1 MPFDESKIAPELRRG
16 SVAKEGT
23 SSEPLEPS
31 HKNSVRFNTTN
42 LESVDISVDSDSDD
56 SLSALDPRRL
66 RALVESEEELSSE
79 NEREKQKEKEN
90 CTDNIFATGSQQ
102 VPASTSPATG
112 STSPPSNTTPPTTT
126 PVDPTVIE
134 QPEVLNTTPIV
145 PDNAAGGQPLPNI
158 NSPADIYEHFSRRVD
173 NRDTFTTGTPPSSN
187 FTGSRD
193 KTDRTPDDSS
203 DNSECES
210 ALPATNIESCKTCDT
225 TGTMQA
231 EELTKLQD
239 QIIALQ
245 QELKSQQEKARVF
258 RTKTISAFEQTPI
271 PDVSSPHR
279 PTAFHG
285 FDSED
290 INRWLDKVE
299 NYLTLRRIDTSTPTA
314 LAELVLNLA
323 GPAEDFYY
331 SLPGDCKDTFTKL
344 RDALKE
350 RFANENQSWIIWQA
364 ITTRQQGPV
373 EPLDTYLTDLT
384 GKFRRINISDADK
397 MRYFVQGLRAD
408 LRETVLLKQPK
419 TFREA
424 EEMARLASAVKTT
437 MSNSNETVT
446 IQLNNLTK
454 TLNTLVANSN
464 SPVSTNQQ
472 QSLQTQVETLTQ
484 KVNSLMPTVTKSDK
498 VAAYSEPQVDFQS
511 KIEDLTKLV
520 KRMEGNF
527 QDQIASL
534 DKRMDAR
541 ITGLA
546 QRQRE
551 TRNTRERSRDGHPY
565 CYVCGLPGHYQN
577 SCPRR
582 NNRERDRTPVPRY
595 ALPAPDNY
603 TQYSSGPQA
612 RQRALPPPPHQSRIA
627 AFQDSTPTSSDHPEL
642 PIYDSPNYDSV
653 DWDYYYDDAILEATT
668 NNYFNSHHEQSSQDF
683 NDDDFYGEWDYCYDY
698 ESESETYDYADDWDQ
713 VYDEP
718 NIQQPILSALIEEDL
733 GNTATAHLPYLE
745 TDDLLPLTDDEYPS
759 EDKTEKGDEFDLPA
773 PVPYPLLP
781 TITMHNDSA
790 VSRILGCLTSTDQ
803 TTKSVMTYPPA
814 PVDILPPPYPGD
826 VGIDPTQ
833 YFGTNYPKPELA
845 GYNKVAL
852 RMTQPTQTKE
862 VKQKS
867 TATAYSTLNADNHV
881 TGDPSRS
888 RYEDLPTES
897 PTAMHSGEKTVSA
910 QNVREMVTT
919 QVSKKVKPLTNQ
931 ETDRTTKLEQN
942 YHVAP
947 KAIPSDQSSFPCP
960 EIRQSNPDTGQPGSN
975 HSLRAQIVS
984 TEPKTKRA
992 THSQL
997 HNDYQHKLKDQLTK
1011 VIKDLEGNLL
1021 NKITI
1026 LERRMEG
1033 NLRHSKVQP
1042 WKRTCFY
1049 CGMVGHIQINC
1060 PHRSCQ
1066 QGSYNYKVRHKP
1078 ERIPHQAPTFQP
1090 AYTARDKPRCQ
1101 DSGEEPY
1108 DVNDNSTK
1116 VGVILNQPKEVLKL
1130 SGLNS
1135 VAANSFKQTSFQI
1148 PNVPPDCTNVLNSQE
1163 QEKPKYQQN
1172 TLISL
1177 RQTPGERNRNQ
1188 QVATSCTEKYPP
1200 QALQSSMTPTIRT
1213 NAVQLQKTGKSAALQ
1228 LKIPCM
1234 FEKFISWFMLLVLF
1248 HLCFASQAHNLPQ
1261 VQPTTQ
1267 KLHNMHD
1274 YRQSA
1279 EKELFPSP
1287 KNDGRL
1293 TTETHT
1299 HNWHQPVSSTK
1310 FKYNFP
1316 LLNDDPLDDLIP
1328 NDLISK

>member
-1 MPFDESKIAPELRRG
+1 
-16 SVAKEGT
+16 
-23 SSEPLEPS
+23 
-31 HKNSVRFNTTN
+31 
-42 LESVDISVDSDSDD
+42 
-56 SLSALDPRRL
+56 
-66 RALVESEEELSSE
+66 
-79 NEREKQKEKEN
+79 
-90 CTDNIFATGSQQ
+90 
-102 VPASTSPATG
+102 
-112 STSPPSNTTPPTTT
+112 
-126 PVDPTVIE
+126 
-134 QPEVLNTTPIV
+134 
-145 PDNAAGGQPLPNI
+145 
-158 NSPADIYEHFSRRVD
+158 
-173 NRDTFTTGTPPSSN
+173 
-187 FTGSRD
+187 
-193 KTDRTPDDSS
+193 
-203 DNSECES
+203 
-210 ALPATNIESCKTCDT
+210 
-225 TGTMQA
+225 
-231 EELTKLQD
+231 
-239 QIIALQ
+239 
-245 QELKSQQEKARVF
+245 
-258 RTKTISAFEQTPI
+258 
-271 PDVSSPHR
+271 
-279 PTAFHG
+279 
-285 FDSED
+285 
-290 INRWLDKVE
+290 
-299 NYLTLRRIDTSTPTA
+299 
-314 LAELVLNLA
+314 
-323 GPAEDFYY
+323 
-331 SLPGDCKDTFTKL
+331 
-344 RDALKE
+344 
-350 RFANENQSWIIWQA
+350 
-364 ITTRQQGPV
+364 
-373 EPLDTYLTDLT
+373 
-384 GKFRRINISDADK
+384 
-397 MRYFVQGLRAD
+397 
-408 LRETVLLKQPK
+408 
-419 TFREA
+419 
-424 EEMARLASAVKTT
+424 MARLASAVKTT

-464 SPVSTNQQ
+464 SAVSTNQH
-472 QSLQTQVETLTQ
+472 QSLQTQIETLKQ
-484 KVNSLMPTVTKSDK
+484 QMNSLMPTVAKSDK
-498 VAAYSEPQVDFQS
+498 VAAYSEPQVGGQS
-511 KIEDLTKLV
+511 KIDELTELV
-520 KRMEGNF
+520 KRMG
-527 QDQIASL
+527 DQVNSFE
-534 DKRMDAR
+534 KRVDAR

-551 TRNTRERSRDGHPY
+551 TRNTRERSRDGRPC

-603 TQYSSGPQA
+603 AQYLSGPQA

-627 AFQDSTPTSSDHPEL
+627 AFQDSSPTSSNHPEL
-642 PIYDSPNYDSV
+642 PIHDSPKNDSV
-653 DWDYYYDDAILEATT
+653 DWDYYYG
-668 NNYFNSHHEQSSQDF
+668 DF

-718 NIQQPILSALIEEDL
+718 NIQQPILSTLIEEDL

-759 EDKTEKGDEFDLPA
+759 EDETEKGDEFDLPA

-781 TITMHNDSA
+781 AITMHDDTA
-790 VSRILGCLTSTDQ
+790 VSGILRYLTRPDQ
-803 TTKSVMTYPPA
+803 TTKSDLAYPPA
-814 PVDILPPPYPGD
+814 PVDVSPPPYPGN
-826 VGIDPTQ
+826 VGMYLTQ
-833 YFGTNYPKPELA
+833 FVGTNYPKPELA

-852 RMTQPTQTKE
+852 RMAQPPQTKE

-867 TATAYSTLNADNHV
+867 TATIYSTLNADNHV
-881 TGDPSRS
+881 TGDSSRF

-897 PTAMHSGEKTVSA
+897 PSAMNSGEKTSNSVSA

-919 QVSKKVKPLTNQ
+919 QVSKQVKPLTNQ

-997 HNDYQHKLKDQLTK
+997 HNDYQQEIKDELTK
-1011 VIKDLEGNLL
+1011 VIKDMEGNLL

-1026 LERRMEG
+1026 LERRMGG

-1060 PHRSCQ
+1060 PHRICQ
-1066 QGSYNYKVRHKP
+1066 QGSYNHNVRHEPK
-1078 ERIPHQAPTFQP
+1078 RIPHQAPTFQP

-1108 DVNDNSTK
+1108 DVNHNSTK
-1116 VGVILNQPKEVLKL
+1116 VGVILDQPKEVLKL
-1130 SGLNS
+1130 GHLNS

-1172 TLISL
+1172 TLISSS
-1177 RQTPGERNRNQ
+1177 QTPGERIRNQ

-1200 QALQSSMTPTIRT
+1200 QASQSSKTPTIRK
-1213 NAVQLQKTGKSAALQ
+1213 NAVKLQKTGKSAALQ
-1228 LKIPCM
+1228 LKIPFM

-1261 VQPTTQ
+1261 VRPTTQ
-1267 KLHNMHD
+1267 KLHNLHD

-1279 EKELFPSP
+1279 KKELFPSP

-1328 NDLISK
+1328 KDLTSK

>member
-1 MPFDESKIAPELRRG
+1 M
-16 SVAKEGT
+16 
-23 SSEPLEPS
+23 
-31 HKNSVRFNTTN
+31 
-42 LESVDISVDSDSDD
+42 
-56 SLSALDPRRL
+56 
-66 RALVESEEELSSE
+66 
-79 NEREKQKEKEN
+79 
-90 CTDNIFATGSQQ
+90 
-102 VPASTSPATG
+102 
-112 STSPPSNTTPPTTT
+112 
-126 PVDPTVIE
+126 
-134 QPEVLNTTPIV
+134 
-145 PDNAAGGQPLPNI
+145 
-158 NSPADIYEHFSRRVD
+158 
-173 NRDTFTTGTPPSSN
+173 
-187 FTGSRD
+187 
-193 KTDRTPDDSS
+193 
-203 DNSECES
+203 
-210 ALPATNIESCKTCDT
+210 
-225 TGTMQA
+225 
-231 EELTKLQD
+231 
-239 QIIALQ
+239 
-245 QELKSQQEKARVF
+245 
-258 RTKTISAFEQTPI
+258 
-271 PDVSSPHR
+271 
-279 PTAFHG
+279 
-285 FDSED
+285 
-290 INRWLDKVE
+290 
-299 NYLTLRRIDTSTPTA
+299 
-314 LAELVLNLA
+314 AELVLNLA

-384 GKFRRINISDADK
+384 GKFRRINISDTDK
-397 MRYFVQGLRAD
+397 MHYFVQGLRAD

-446 IQLNNLTK
+446 IQLHNLTK

-484 KVNSLMPTVTKSDK
+484 KVNSLMPTVTKSDR

-551 TRNTRERSRDGHPY
+551 TRNTRKRSRDGRPY

-627 AFQDSTPTSSDHPEL
+627 AFQDSTPTSSSQPEL
-642 PIYDSPNYDSV
+642 PIYDSPKYDSF
-653 DWDYYYDDAILEATT
+653 DWDYYYG
-668 NNYFNSHHEQSSQDF
+668 DF
-683 NDDDFYGEWDYCYDY
+683 NDDDFYGHWDYYYDY
-698 ESESETYDYADDWDQ
+698 EPETEASNNVDELDGVYEEETQPTSVSTLVENLLSTITADQLLLPPFSFEEPCPSSWPPEAAGLLLEETRAVPNLVTEFSLANFGKNPEQPQQGPMLGAIPQLDAGMSSLPPFTDKVDQ
-713 VYDEP
+713 LADSFEMGTEFDPPVP
-718 NIQQPILSALIEEDL
+718 ATNLVP
-733 GNTATAHLPYLE
+733 TATAIHS
-745 TDDLLPLTDDEYPS
+745 TTADT
-759 EDKTEKGDEFDLPA
+759 T
-773 PVPYPLLP
+773 
-781 TITMHNDSA
+781 
-790 VSRILGCLTSTDQ
+790 ILGHYPPADHEP
-803 TTKSVMTYPPA
+803 KAEPAMTYPPA

-826 VGIDPTQ
+826 VGVDPTQ
-833 YFGTNYPKPELA
+833 YFGTNYPKPALA

-852 RMTQPTQTKE
+852 RMTQPPQTKE

-867 TATAYSTLNADNHV
+867 TATVYSTLNADNHV
-881 TGDPSRS
+881 TGDSSRF

-897 PTAMHSGEKTVSA
+897 PSAMNSGEKTSNSVSA

-919 QVSKKVKPLTNQ
+919 QVSKQVKPLTNQ
-931 ETDRTTKLEQN
+931 EADRATKLGQN

-984 TEPKTKRA
+984 SEPKTKRA
-992 THSQL
+992 SHSQL
-997 HNDYQHKLKDQLTK
+997 HNDYQHELKDELTK

-1026 LERRMEG
+1026 LERRLGG

-1060 PHRSCQ
+1060 PHRICQ
-1066 QGSYNYKVRHKP
+1066 QGSYNHNVRHEPK
-1078 ERIPHQAPTFQP
+1078 RIPHQAPTFQP

-1108 DVNDNSTK
+1108 DVNHNSTK
-1116 VGVILNQPKEVLKL
+1116 VGVILDQPKEVLKL
-1130 SGLNS
+1130 GHLNS
-1135 VAANSFKQTSFQI
+1135 VAANSFKQTSSQI
-1148 PNVPPDCTNVLNSQE
+1148 PNVPPDCRNLLNSPE
-1163 QEKPKYQQN
+1163 QKKPKYQQN
-1172 TLISL
+1172 TLISSS
-1177 RQTPGERNRNQ
+1177 QTPGERNRNQ

-1200 QALQSSMTPTIRT
+1200 QALQSSKTPTIRT
-1213 NAVQLQKTGKSAALQ
+1213 NAVKLQKAGKSATLQ
-1228 LKIPCM
+1228 PKIS
-1234 FEKFISWFMLLVLF
+1234 FVFQKFLSWLMLLMVI

-1267 KLHNMHD
+1267 ELHNMHD

-1293 TTETHT
+1293 TTEAHT
-1299 HNWHQPVSSTK
+1299 HKPVSSTK

-1328 NDLISK
+1328 KDLTSK

>member
-1 MPFDESKIAPELRRG
+1 M
-16 SVAKEGT
+16 
-23 SSEPLEPS
+23 
-31 HKNSVRFNTTN
+31 
-42 LESVDISVDSDSDD
+42 
-56 SLSALDPRRL
+56 
-66 RALVESEEELSSE
+66 
-79 NEREKQKEKEN
+79 
-90 CTDNIFATGSQQ
+90 
-102 VPASTSPATG
+102 
-112 STSPPSNTTPPTTT
+112 
-126 PVDPTVIE
+126 
-134 QPEVLNTTPIV
+134 
-145 PDNAAGGQPLPNI
+145 
-158 NSPADIYEHFSRRVD
+158 
-173 NRDTFTTGTPPSSN
+173 
-187 FTGSRD
+187 
-193 KTDRTPDDSS
+193 
-203 DNSECES
+203 
-210 ALPATNIESCKTCDT
+210 
-225 TGTMQA
+225 
-231 EELTKLQD
+231 
-239 QIIALQ
+239 
-245 QELKSQQEKARVF
+245 
-258 RTKTISAFEQTPI
+258 
-271 PDVSSPHR
+271 
-279 PTAFHG
+279 
-285 FDSED
+285 
-290 INRWLDKVE
+290 
-299 NYLTLRRIDTSTPTA
+299 
-314 LAELVLNLA
+314 AELVLNLA

-408 LRETVLLKQPK
+408 LKETVLLKQPK

-498 VAAYSEPQVDFQS
+498 VVAYSEPQVDFQS
-511 KIEDLTKLV
+511 HLEQFM
-520 KRMEGNF
+520 KRMEN
-527 QDQIASL
+527 QMTNL
-534 DKRMDAR
+534 EKRMDAR

-551 TRNTRERSRDGHPY
+551 TRNTRERSRDGRPC

-627 AFQDSTPTSSDHPEL
+627 AFQDSTPTSSNHPEL
-642 PIYDSPNYDSV
+642 PIYDSRNYDSV
-653 DWDYYYDDAILEATT
+653 DWDYYYDDAIPEATT

-698 ESESETYDYADDWDQ
+698 EPESETYDYADDWHKLHWDQ

-718 NIQQPILSALIEEDL
+718 NIQQPILSTLIEEDL

-745 TDDLLPLTDDEYPS
+745 THDLLPLTDDEYPS
-759 EDKTEKGDEFDLPA
+759 EDETGKGDEFDLPA

-781 TITMHNDSA
+781 TTTMHNDSA
-790 VSRILGCLTSTDQ
+790 VSRILGCRTSTDQ
-803 TTKSVMTYPPA
+803 TTEPAMTHPPA

-852 RMTQPTQTKE
+852 RMAQPPQTKE

-867 TATAYSTLNADNHV
+867 TATAYSTLNADNRV
-881 TGDPSRS
+881 TGDSSRS
-888 RYEDLPTES
+888 RYGDLPAEN
-897 PTAMHSGEKTVSA
+897 PTVVHSGEKTVSA
-910 QNVREMVTT
+910 QTVREMVTT
-919 QVSKKVKPLTNQ
+919 QVSKQVKPLTNQ

-942 YHVAP
+942 YHVAS
-947 KAIPSDQSSFPCP
+947 KAIPSDQLSFPCP
-960 EIRQSNPDTGQPGSN
+960 EIGQSNPDTEQPGTN
-975 HSLRAQIVS
+975 RSLRAQIVS

-992 THSQL
+992 SHSQL
-997 HNDYQHKLKDQLTK
+997 HNDYQHELKDELTK
-1011 VIKDLEGNLL
+1011 VIKDMEGNLL

-1026 LERRMEG
+1026 LERRLGG

-1066 QGSYNYKVRHKP
+1066 QGSYNYNARHEP
-1078 ERIPHQAPTFQP
+1078 ERIPHQTTTFQP
-1090 AYTARDKPRCQ
+1090 TYSSRDKPRCQ
-1101 DSGEEPY
+1101 DSGKEPY
-1108 DVNDNSTK
+1108 DVNHNSTT
-1116 VGVILNQPKEVLKL
+1116 VGVILDQPKEVLKL
-1130 SGLNS
+1130 GHLNS
-1135 VAANSFKQTSFQI
+1135 VAASSFKQTSFQI
-1148 PNVPPDCTNVLNSQE
+1148 PNVPPDCRNLLNSQE

-1172 TLISL
+1172 TLISSS
-1177 RQTPGERNRNQ
+1177 QTPGERIRNQ

-1200 QALQSSMTPTIRT
+1200 QASQSSKTLTMRK
-1213 NAVQLQKTGKSAALQ
+1213 NAVKLQKTGKSAALQ
-1228 LKIPCM
+1228 LKIPFM
-1234 FEKFISWFMLLVLF
+1234 FEKFISWLMLLICI
-1248 HLCFASQAHNLPQ
+1248 HLCFASQAHSLPQ
-1261 VQPTTQ
+1261 VQPAVQ
-1267 KLHNMHD
+1267 KVHNMHD

-1279 EKELFPSP
+1279 EKELFPFP

-1293 TTETHT
+1293 TTETYS
-1299 HNWHQPVSSTK
+1299 HNWHQPESSTK

-1316 LLNDDPLDDLIP
+1316 HLIDDPPDASLRAISP
-1328 NDLISK
+1328 VNDNGHPLTEKTTLRTENS

>member
-1 MPFDESKIAPELRRG
+1 M
-16 SVAKEGT
+16 
-23 SSEPLEPS
+23 
-31 HKNSVRFNTTN
+31 
-42 LESVDISVDSDSDD
+42 
-56 SLSALDPRRL
+56 
-66 RALVESEEELSSE
+66 
-79 NEREKQKEKEN
+79 
-90 CTDNIFATGSQQ
+90 
-102 VPASTSPATG
+102 
-112 STSPPSNTTPPTTT
+112 
-126 PVDPTVIE
+126 
-134 QPEVLNTTPIV
+134 
-145 PDNAAGGQPLPNI
+145 
-158 NSPADIYEHFSRRVD
+158 
-173 NRDTFTTGTPPSSN
+173 
-187 FTGSRD
+187 
-193 KTDRTPDDSS
+193 
-203 DNSECES
+203 
-210 ALPATNIESCKTCDT
+210 
-225 TGTMQA
+225 
-231 EELTKLQD
+231 
-239 QIIALQ
+239 
-245 QELKSQQEKARVF
+245 
-258 RTKTISAFEQTPI
+258 
-271 PDVSSPHR
+271 
-279 PTAFHG
+279 
-285 FDSED
+285 
-290 INRWLDKVE
+290 E

-454 TLNTLVANSN
+454 TLNPLVANSN
-464 SPVSTNQQ
+464 SPVGTNQQ
-472 QSLQTQVETLTQ
+472 QSLQTQIETLTQ

-498 VAAYSEPQVDFQS
+498 VAAYSEPQADFQS
-511 KIEDLTKLV
+511 NIEQFM
-520 KRMEGNF
+520 KRMEN
-527 QDQIASL
+527 QMTSL
-534 DKRMDAR
+534 EKRMDAR

-551 TRNTRERSRDGHPY
+551 TRNTRERSRDGRPC

-595 ALPAPDNY
+595 ALPAPENY
-603 TQYSSGPQA
+603 TRYSSGPQA
-612 RQRALPPPPHQSRIA
+612 RQRALPPPPQSRIA
-627 AFQDSTPTSSDHPEL
+627 AFQDSTPTSSNHLEL
-642 PIYDSPNYDSV
+642 PIY
-653 DWDYYYDDAILEATT
+653 
-668 NNYFNSHHEQSSQDF
+668 QDF
-683 NDDDFYGEWDYCYDY
+683 NDDAFYGEWDYYYDY
-698 ESESETYDYADDWDQ
+698 EPESETCDYADDWDQ

-718 NIQQPILSALIEEDL
+718 NIQQPILSTIIEEDI

-759 EDKTEKGDEFDLPA
+759 EDETEKGDEFDLPA

-781 TITMHNDSA
+781 AITMHDDTA
-790 VSRILGCLTSTDQ
+790 VSGILRYLTRPDQ
-803 TTKSVMTYPPA
+803 TTKSDLAYPPA
-814 PVDILPPPYPGD
+814 PVDVSPPPYPGN
-826 VGIDPTQ
+826 VGMYLTQ
-833 YFGTNYPKPELA
+833 FVGTNYPKPELA

-852 RMTQPTQTKE
+852 RMAQPPQTKE

-881 TGDPSRS
+881 TGDSSRS
-888 RYEDLPTES
+888 RYEDLPTKS
-897 PTAMHSGEKTVSA
+897 PTVVHSGENTDSA

-919 QVSKKVKPLTNQ
+919 QVSKQVKPLTNQ
-931 ETDRTTKLEQN
+931 EADRTTKLEKN

-947 KAIPSDQSSFPCP
+947 EAIPSDQSSFPCP
-960 EIRQSNPDTGQPGSN
+960 EIGQPNPDTGQPDSN

-997 HNDYQHKLKDQLTK
+997 HKDYQQEIKDELTK
-1011 VIKDLEGNLL
+1011 VIKDMEGNLL

-1026 LERRMEG
+1026 LERRLEG

-1078 ERIPHQAPTFQP
+1078 ERIPHQTTTFQP

-1108 DVNDNSTK
+1108 DVNHNSTK
-1116 VGVILNQPKEVLKL
+1116 VGVILDQPKEVLKL
-1130 SGLNS
+1130 GHLNS
-1135 VAANSFKQTSFQI
+1135 VAANSFKQTSSQI

-1163 QEKPKYQQN
+1163 
-1172 TLISL
+1172 
-1177 RQTPGERNRNQ
+1177 
-1188 QVATSCTEKYPP
+1188 
-1200 QALQSSMTPTIRT
+1200 
-1213 NAVQLQKTGKSAALQ
+1213 
-1228 LKIPCM
+1228 
-1234 FEKFISWFMLLVLF
+1234 
-1248 HLCFASQAHNLPQ
+1248 
-1261 VQPTTQ
+1261 
-1267 KLHNMHD
+1267 
-1274 YRQSA
+1274 
-1279 EKELFPSP
+1279 
-1287 KNDGRL
+1287 
-1293 TTETHT
+1293 
-1299 HNWHQPVSSTK
+1299 
-1310 FKYNFP
+1310 
-1316 LLNDDPLDDLIP
+1316 
-1328 NDLISK
+1328 